1 MGCNVDKAKADIYDI
16 LTEDQK
22 DFSESSIKRTEQLT
36 ELISEKLDSEI
47 KSKFVMSIN
56 DNNKNNV
63 LDTEQSKDN
72 DTSEDTNNSKNENKH
87 SALVKAESIL
97 KDIDKA
103 NSEVS
108 KFIKPLMR
116 DYFNSKRLSVKPFV
130 NAISLA
136 LNGDIGQKATAQ
148 KGIDAIFEITR
159 TIDQKDVP
167 FEKFTNEEINFLVD
181 NHFMSE
187 PEMMDVDKK
196 DLDLNVKQTTINF
209 DNINIFGS
217 QNRTN
222 ENIEESGS
230 FSNTIGGLLES
241 LVDVNDTSAYGKN
254 MINIATT
261 MIDTLNNYGLNKTL
275 KVNIYSIK
283 DKNDRYTRASFAMD
297 ANSTATERI
306 DQTTGNVIGFDL
318 EAGEIYQYRTHKM
331 N

>member
-22 DFSESSIKRTEQLT
+22 DFSESSIKRTEKLA

-72 DTSEDTNNSKNENKH
+72 DTSEDTNNSKDENKD

-136 LNGDIGQKATAQ
+136 L
-148 KGIDAIFEITR
+148 
-159 TIDQKDVP
+159 
-167 FEKFTNEEINFLVD
+167 
-181 NHFMSE
+181 
-187 PEMMDVDKK
+187 
-196 DLDLNVKQTTINF
+196 
-209 DNINIFGS
+209 
-217 QNRTN
+217 
-222 ENIEESGS
+222 
-230 FSNTIGGLLES
+230 
-241 LVDVNDTSAYGKN
+241 KN
-254 MINIATT
+254 
-261 MIDTLNNYGLNKTL
+261 K
-275 KVNIYSIK
+275 
-283 DKNDRYTRASFAMD
+283 
-297 ANSTATERI
+297 
-306 DQTTGNVIGFDL
+306 
-318 EAGEIYQYRTHKM
+318 
-331 N
+331 